1 MPKKRTSLDELF
13 NDKTQ
18 TQNST
23 STLQVEVPNKPT
35 DIKRQTVYLPEAVYE
50 QIRTLAFQE
59 RRKMHDYLLE
69 GLDLVFKSR
78 GLKSLE
84 ELTKK

>member
-13 NDKTQ
+13 NDKSQ
-18 TQNST
+18 TENST
-23 STLQVEVPNKPT
+23 SALQAEVPNKAT

-69 GLDLVFKSR
+69 GLDFVFKSR
-78 GLKSLE
+78 GLKSLD
-84 ELTKK
+84 ELTRK

>member
-13 NDKTQ
+13 NNKSQ
-18 TQNST
+18 TENSSVLET
-23 STLQVEVPNKPT
+23 EVPSKT
-35 DIKRQTVYLPEAVYE
+35 IDIKRQTVYLPEAVYE

-69 GLDLVFKSR
+69 GLDFVFKSR
-78 GLKSLE
+78 GLKSLD